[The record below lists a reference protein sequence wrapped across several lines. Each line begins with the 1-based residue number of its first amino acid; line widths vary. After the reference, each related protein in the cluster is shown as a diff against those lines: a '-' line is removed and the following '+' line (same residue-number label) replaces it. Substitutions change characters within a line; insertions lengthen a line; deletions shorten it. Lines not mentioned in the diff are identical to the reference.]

1 MGWSLPKT
9 LGRLTWLAR
18 PLMWVDHLSVARC
31 CAFIAE
37 HNLAEAVALMGAGLH
52 LLHRDLILESVWV
65 ELEKKI
71 ARLVWFGFCS
81 NRDVPIGK
89 NLVEPRRLELLTPAD
104 CVGAL
109 PKFQAVQPWVVV
121 LIKPFL
127 NSLTF
132 SLL

>member
-1 MGWSLPKT
+1 MGGVRKKRSL
-9 LGRLTWLAR
+9 
-18 PLMWVDHLSVARC
+18 
-31 CAFIAE
+31 
-37 HNLAEAVALMGAGLH
+37 
-52 LLHRDLILESVWV
+52 
-65 ELEKKI
+65 EL
-71 ARLVWFGFCS
+71 VCFCFCS
-81 NRDVPIGK
+81 TRDVPIGK